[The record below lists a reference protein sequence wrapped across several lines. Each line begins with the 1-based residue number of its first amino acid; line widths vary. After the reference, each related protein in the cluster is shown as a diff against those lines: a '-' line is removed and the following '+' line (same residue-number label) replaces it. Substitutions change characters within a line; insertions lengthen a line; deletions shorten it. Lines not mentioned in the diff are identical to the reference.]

1 MTSAMADKAPKKFKI
16 LKWII
21 GIFLLTAIL
30 LVGASWYISIKFKP
44 LIRKEL
50 QTLVYKSTNGLYKV
64 EFSEIHTN
72 FITGSAT
79 ISNVNIVPDTNV
91 YKVLIAAEKAPNN
104 LFYIQLKKLS
114 IKKFHPFDIYFN
126 KKVNISLLLFDK
138 PRITMV
144 NKHFDFND
152 NRPPRPRK
160 SPYDYIS
167 KIFKSMRVDVVDFK
181 SVHFKYVNNNGSI
194 PDIDSVANLNVT
206 LNDWLIDSLSAQDTK
221 RIYLLKDININVS
234 DYSYATPDSMY
245 HIKVNQLDFNARSG
259 KVNIKEF
266 GLIPRY
272 SEGQFAKVAGYAR
285 DRFNIHLNSVNL
297 EGINLHA
304 YIQKRELIANGML
317 INEGN
322 VDVFNNNTFPKLNK
336 VRTGSFPH
344 QLLQQLKAQL
354 TIKKILLNNIHVSYA
369 EFDKKSKQKGKIT
382 FQRTSGTITNVTNS
396 NKAKLI
402 DPIMQANLVSY
413 VMGQGK
419 LAIDFRFDLQSPLG
433 AFAYKGVVNN
443 LDGRK
448 LNEITKP
455 LGMLQVNKGVIKKLA
470 FDIAA
475 NQDVAKGR
483 LDFMFNDLAVSLLK
497 KEEGKERLRRK
508 GLLSILANALVI
520 YSDNPSKDGRFTSAP
535 IYFSRQP
542 TASFFSYIWKTL
554 FQGVKYSVGVTPQ
567 KEAEIK
573 AQVAKFEQMRDDREE
588 RRMRRLKRKEH
599 KKLAN

>member
-1 MTSAMADKAPKKFKI
+1 MNSAMADKAPKKFKI